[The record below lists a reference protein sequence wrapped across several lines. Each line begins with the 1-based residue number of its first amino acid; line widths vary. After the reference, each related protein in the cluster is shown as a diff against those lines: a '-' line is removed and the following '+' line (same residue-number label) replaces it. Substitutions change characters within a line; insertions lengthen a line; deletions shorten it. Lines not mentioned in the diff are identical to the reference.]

1 METKSE
7 AAAEKRRKFG
17 ALDIAYIGIFTALL
31 AVCSWITVPTVI
43 PVTLQTFGVCAAAGF
58 LGAKRGVMTVAAYIL
73 LGVVGMPVFSNFS
86 SGVGQIAGPTGGYI
100 IGFLFTA
107 LIVGAAADIFGKK
120 IWVYAVSMVLGIAT
134 LYAFGTAWFV
144 LVYNRAAENAVSASA
159 ALSKC
164 VVPFII
170 PDLLKAAAATAL
182 CSALK
187 KRIK

>member
-7 AAAEKRRKFG
+7 TMAEKKRKFG

-107 LIVGAAADIFGKK
+107 LIVGAAADIFGRK
-120 IWVYAVSMVLGIAT
+120 IWAYAVSMVLGIAV
-134 LYAFGTAWFV
+134 LYAFGTAWYMF
-144 LVYNRAAENAVSASA
+144 LTASPLSA
-159 ALSKC
+159 ALISC
-164 VVPFII
+164 VVPFL
-170 PDLLKAAAATAL
+170 PGD
-182 CSALK
+182 ALK
-187 KRIK
+187 IAAGAFLAKSVRRRSTFLTF